1 VRELQRLEVLF
12 KKNRLLCIMRFR
24 ILALIACSAAGLKLS
39 AQGALYAPNSFAD
52 RWLQTIEIKGFHR
65 NFDNEKRLGHFDPGN
80 RFYDRRDVSQFT
92 GLGGG
97 KMAEGGFMADY
108 IKRDNPEWNTYVSS
122 NRMPFKPFYERPAAF
137 YMWNDTSNAIIINP
151 ILNVHGQPGAT
162 NPLQQNT
169 RGVELRGKISNKLSF
184 WSQVTENQV
193 FLPGWADTMARSY
206 GVVEGEGFWKPF
218 KKRGVDFLQARGYL
232 STSALNDRVRIV
244 AGHDRIFTGNGI
256 RSLILS
262 DHAKEYLHLRLHTDL
277 GPFRYQNVF
286 ARLNGFL
293 PLTGDRLQPIKYMA
307 MHRASVHI
315 RPNLEFGLSEMV
327 IFDRSDSFG
336 QRGFDADYLN
346 PVIFYRTIESH
357 RGSRDN
363 ALLAFDWKWN
373 FLDKFQFYG
382 QFLLDEFK
390 LKYLREN
397 SGWWANK
404 YAWQA
409 GVKYTVLDNK
419 LGWLFLQAEANRV
432 RPYTYSHYRTSQ
444 AYTHYNQML
453 AHPLGSNFSEILFSM
468 QWQPYQYG
476 GIAMLNRFFL
486 RADWMQAQRGKDIA
500 GVNYGNDPRLD
511 NDTRPYE
518 FGHSMFQGQAE
529 TIRSL
534 QISLSYMLRHNL
546 FIDARM
552 IRRSGHEQFFTLG
565 LRLNAEARNYQY

>member
-1 VRELQRLEVLF
+1 MTDFV
-12 KKNRLLCIMRFR
+12 M
-24 ILALIACSAAGLKLS
+24 
-39 AQGALYAPNSFAD
+39 
-52 RWLQTIEIKGFHR
+52 
-65 NFDNEKRLGHFDPGN
+65 
-80 RFYDRRDVSQFT
+80 
-92 GLGGG
+92 
-97 KMAEGGFMADY
+97 
-108 IKRDNPEWNTYVSS
+108 RDNPEWTAYSAS
-122 NRMPFKPFYERPAAF
+122 RRLPFKPLYERPAAF
-137 YMWNDTSNAIIINP
+137 YMWSDSDNALVLNP
-151 ILNVHGQPGAT
+151 VLNVHLQPGAANT
-162 NPLQQNT
+162 LQQNT

-184 WSQVTENQV
+184 WSQVTENQA
-193 FLPGWADTMARSY
+193 FLPGWADTLVRSN

-218 KKRGVDFLQARGYL
+218 KQRGVDFLQARGYL

-373 FLDKFQFYG
+373 IWKKFQFYG
-382 QFLLDEFK
+382 QFVLDEFK

-409 GVKYTVLDNK
+409 GMKYTALDTRA
-419 LGWLFLQAEANRV
+419 GWLFLQLEANRV
-432 RPYTYSHYRTSQ
+432 RPYTYSHYRASQ

-453 AHPLGSNFSEILFSM
+453 AHPLGSNFSEILFSL

-476 GIAMLNRFFL
+476 GNQCLNKCLL
-486 RADWMQAQRGKDIA
+486 RADFMQAQRGKDA
-500 GVNYGNDPRLD
+500 GGVNYGNDPRLD

-518 FGHSMFQGQAE
+518 FGHTMFQGQAE
-529 TIRSL
+529 TIRHIQL
-534 QISLSYMLRHNL
+534 SLSYMLRHNL
-546 FIDARM
+546 FLDARV
-552 IRRSGHEQFFTLG
+552 IRRSGSESFFTLG
-565 LRLNAEARNYQY
+565 FRLNAEPRNYQY

>member
-1 VRELQRLEVLF
+1 MRYRIIA
-12 KKNRLLCIMRFR
+12 LL
-24 ILALIACSAAGLKLS
+24 ACGAGLELA

-52 RWLQTIEIKGFHR
+52 RWFQTIEIKGIHR
-65 NFDNEKRLGHFDPGN
+65 DFDNDKRSSHFDPGN
-80 RFYDRRDVSQFT
+80 RFYDRHDVSQILGT
-92 GLGGG
+92 GGG
-97 KMAEGGFMADY
+97 KAAEGGFMADY
-108 IKRDNPEWNTYVSS
+108 VIRDNPEWNPNTSS
-122 NRMPFKPFYERPAAF
+122 RRMPFKPFYERPAAF
-137 YMWNDTSNAIIINP
+137 YMWRDSANALLINP
-151 ILNVHGQPGAT
+151 VLNVHFQPGAA

-169 RGVELRGKISNKLSF
+169 RGVELRGKIANKLSF
-184 WSQVTENQV
+184 WSQVTENQA
-193 FLPGWADTMARSY
+193 FLPGWADTLVRSY

-218 KKRGVDFLQARGYL
+218 KQRGVDFLQARGYL
-232 STSALNDRVRIV
+232 STSALNDRVRVV

-307 MHRASVHI
+307 MHRASVHL

-373 FLDKFQFYG
+373 LWKKFQFYG
-382 QFLLDEFK
+382 QFVLDEFK

-409 GVKYTVLDNK
+409 GMKYTVVNARS
-419 LGWLFLQAEANRV
+419 GWLFLQAEANRV
-432 RPYTYSHYRTSQ
+432 RPYTYSHYRAAQ
-444 AYTHYNQML
+444 AYSHYNQML
-453 AHPLGSNFSEILFSM
+453 AHPLGSNFSEMLFAL
-468 QWQPYQYG
+468 QWQPSPYG
-476 GIAMLNRFFL
+476 GKQWLSNLFL
-486 RADWMQAQRGKDIA
+486 RADFMQAQRGRDVG

-518 FGHSMFQGQAE
+518 FGHSMFQGQPE
-529 TIRSL
+529 TVRNMQVSV
-534 QISLSYMLRHNL
+534 SYMLRHNL
-546 FIDARM
+546 FLDARV

-565 LRLNAEARNYQY
+565 IRLNAEARNYQY

>member
-1 VRELQRLEVLF
+1 
-12 KKNRLLCIMRFR
+12 MRFL
-24 ILALIACSAAGLKLS
+24 ILALFVGLDALVLS
-39 AQGALYAPNSFAD
+39 AQGAFYAPNSFAD
-52 RWLQTIEIKGFHR
+52 RWFQTIDIQGLNR
-65 NFDNEKRLGHFDPGN
+65 NFDNEKRIGHFDPGN

-92 GLGGG
+92 GAGGG
-97 KMAEGGFMADY
+97 KMAEGTFMADY
-108 IKRDNPEWNTYVSS
+108 IIRDNPEWNTYASS
-122 NRMPFKPFYERPAAF
+122 QRMSFKPFYERPAAF

-151 ILNVHGQPGAT
+151 LLNVQWQPGAV

-169 RGVELRGKISNKLSF
+169 RGVELRGKLANKLGF
-184 WSQVTENQV
+184 WSQVTENQI
-193 FLPGWADTMARSY
+193 FLPGWADTLVRQN
-206 GVVEGEGFWKPF
+206 GVVDGEGFWKPF

-232 STSALNDRVRIV
+232 STSALNDHVRIV
-244 AGHDRIFTGNGI
+244 AGHDRIFIGNGI

-262 DHAKEYLHLRLHTDL
+262 DHAKEFLHLRLHTEL

-307 MHRASVHI
+307 MHRASV
-315 RPNLEFGLSEMV
+315 RLQRNLEFGLTEMV

-373 FLDKFQFYG
+373 FLESFQFYG
-382 QFLLDEFK
+382 QFVLDEFK

-397 SGWWANK
+397 TGWWANK
-404 YAWQA
+404 YGWQA
-409 GVKYTVLDNK
+409 GLKYTLLDSRA
-419 LGWLFLQAEANRV
+419 GWLFMQAEANRV
-432 RPYTYSHYRTSQ
+432 RPYTYSHYRPSQ

-453 AHPLGSNFSEILFSM
+453 AHPLGSNFSEVLFSL

-476 GIAMLNRFFL
+476 GKQWLNRCFL
-486 RADWMQAQRGKDIA
+486 RADFMQARRGKDVG
-500 GVNYGNDPRLD
+500 GVNYGNDPRID

-518 FGHSMFQGQAE
+518 FGHNLLQGQAE
-529 TIRSL
+529 AIRTIHVSA
-534 QISLSYMLRHNL
+534 SYMLRHNL
-546 FIDARM
+546 FLDARV
-552 IRRSGHEQFFTLG
+552 IRRSGNAQFFTLG
-565 LRLNAEARNYQY
+565 IRLNAEPRNYLY